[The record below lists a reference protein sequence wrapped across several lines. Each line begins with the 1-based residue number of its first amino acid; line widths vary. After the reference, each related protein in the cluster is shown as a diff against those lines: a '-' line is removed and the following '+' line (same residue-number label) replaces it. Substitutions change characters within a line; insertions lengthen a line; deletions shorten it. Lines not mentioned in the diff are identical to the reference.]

1 MMLKDNRGGQL
12 MLLTKYKVQ
21 EIVDKTNLTG
31 EEIEQYMRL
40 MHLEPEPYLA
50 MFAVVATEVLK
61 DRITDEIGR
70 LS

>member
-1 MMLKDNRGGQL
+1 

-21 EIVDKTNLTG
+21 EIVENTNLTN
-31 EEIEQYMRL
+31 EEIEQHMKL
-40 MHLEPEPYLA
+40 MYLEPEPYLA
-50 MFAVVATEVLK
+50 MFAVVMTGVLK